1 MSTGHKHHQIHL
13 KNLREGEQV
22 LHNCSSHSIIHLKQ
36 PLWYGL
42 AVAIPL
48 AGLLMI
54 GKAGGFE
61 ENGALVWFL
70 YSCYGLILTT
80 VFFVKG
86 VNFELGG
93 CVITNQRLLRFGYKG
108 LWQAVEREI
117 LPNKIEDFK
126 IEKKGLMSLFFNTA
140 YIYIHTS
147 NNQIDR
153 LRWVIEPEKIQNAYA
168 AMVKTYSGRSHLPA
182 GTAGSSTGGGADSKG
197 AGWIDEAL
205 GVDDAENAALN
216 LETHRR
222 DMIGEI
228 GDVFKGKKR
237 D

>member
-1 MSTGHKHHQIHL
+1 MKTGHRHHQIEL
-13 KNLREGEQV
+13 KNLRQGERV

-36 PLWYGL
+36 PLLY
-42 AVAIPL
+42 AVE
-48 AGLLMI
+48 AGILLI
-54 GKAGGFE
+54 ALVLFGNADVFRD
-61 ENGALVWFL
+61 NGVVVWFL

-80 VFFVKG
+80 IFFVKG

-93 CVITNQRLLRFGYKG
+93 CVITNQRLLMFGYKG

-117 LPNKIEDFK
+117 PPGKIEDFK
-126 IEKKGLMSLFFNTA
+126 IEKKGLMSLLFNTA

-168 AMVKTYSGRSHLPA
+168 LMVKSHASGAHSIP
-182 GTAGSSTGGGADSKG
+182 DSKDV
-197 AGWIDEAL
+197 GWIDDAL
-205 GVDDAENAALN
+205 RGAEDQGLN
-216 LETHRR
+216 LETHRQG
-222 DMIGEI
+222 MIGQI

-237 D
+237 